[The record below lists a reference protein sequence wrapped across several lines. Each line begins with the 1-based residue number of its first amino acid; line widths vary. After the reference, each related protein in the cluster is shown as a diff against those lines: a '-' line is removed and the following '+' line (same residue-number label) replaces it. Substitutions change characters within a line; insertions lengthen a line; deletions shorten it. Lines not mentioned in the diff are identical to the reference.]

1 MPMRMAMIQMLEQQI
16 IAQMNNIS
24 IFEGLESGDLER
36 IIHPELH
43 IDEFKSKLGDDED
56 VVVISFKLNS
66 KEPANDLVAF
76 VEKGY
81 EWVLDADVSAGEME
95 DGSYIVFV
103 EIDRNEE
110 CINNIIDLMT
120 DLMNLTEQK
129 LKDWRVRYYKSHE
142 ETEFSR
148 ESLEKMIPKTP
159 EQYEKKFGK
168 KSLDELKIASG
179 INVNTKAPKNE
190 YTENLRNLAGI
201 IR

>member
-1 MPMRMAMIQMLEQQI
+1 
-16 IAQMNNIS
+16 MNNS
-24 IFEGLESGDLER
+24 AIFEGLEAGDLQR

-56 VVVISFKLNS
+56 VVVVSFKLNS

-103 EIDRNEE
+103 EVDRNEE
-110 CINNIIDLMT
+110 CINNIIDLMN

-129 LKDWRVRYYKSHE
+129 LSDWRVRYYKSHE
-142 ETEFSR
+142 ETPFSR
-148 ESLEKMIPKTP
+148 ESLEEMIPKTP
-159 EQYEKKFGK
+159 EEYENKFGK
-168 KSLDELKIASG
+168 KSLDELKIAAG
-179 INVNTKAPKNE
+179 MNVNTKAPKNE
-190 YTENLRNLAGI
+190 YTETIRNLAGI